1 MGISVAS
8 AAVSRT
14 AGCAC
19 RTAPGV
25 ESDGA
30 GWSSRTAPSVESDGG
45 RGRIRRRPASLQ
57 TSARIGRTAA

>member
-1 MGISVAS
+1 MS

-25 ESDGA
+25 VSDGA
-30 GWSSRTAPSVESDGG
+30 GWSSRTAKSVESDGG
-45 RGRIRRRPASLQ
+45 KRRIRRRPASPVS
-57 TSARIGRTAA
+57 SASLSGGKLAK